1 MSTTVCL
8 AYSNI
13 SDEEKET
20 VPPLYTPSRS
30 LKEPEGKSCFY
41 KLMKSAAHLN
51 MLEPH
56 ETERSESSA

>member
-13 SDEEKET
+13 SDEEKEM
-20 VPPLYTPSRS
+20 VPPLYSPSRS
-30 LKEPEGKSCFY
+30 LKELEWRSCFY

-51 MLEPH
+51 MLDPR
-56 ETERSESSA
+56 ETERSEASA